1 MEVCLWGRYG
11 ILGKPVAR
19 PPYRRRNYMA
29 LDRNGGGVS
38 RRAFVKG
45 SLAASALAA
54 LAACGKNNNAASTND
69 GTVKASEGG
78 TFKYYISDPVAIDHY
93 NLQESEGTQ
102 VGHVLFDSLVEWDWD
117 KGEVKAKAAESWE
130 INDDNTVF
138 TFHLKDAKFHNG
150 DPVDSESFKRGWQR
164 LVDTTMTTPGEIGYH
179 LAPVV
184 GYDEMA
190 AGEATELTGLTCPDD
205 KTFVVTLKE
214 PMADFLAVCCHPGLA
229 PAPQAAIDDAANYL
243 LAPIGNGPFMMDGK
257 WESGQY
263 INVKRF
269 DDYYGDKPALD
280 AINFSIQKDP
290 KTAYSELEAGNM
302 DFCQIPTGR
311 FAELTEKYGSSVDGY
326 TISPSRQTLAGAEAS
341 VYYLAVN
348 LEDETMANKD
358 LRHAI
363 GLAINR
369 QNIVD
374 TLYEGV
380 REPADNVFP
389 PIIDKKGGSWEYAK
403 YDPEAAKKIIDE
415 KGLAGTT
422 IKLSY
427 NSGGGHEDIM
437 SCIQADL
444 TAVGLNVE
452 QDTKEWAAYLQG
464 LTDGDFQMGRLGWI
478 ADYPT
483 LDNFIFPNFY
493 STADNNYSRYNNPE
507 VDAAIDDARKIVDE
521 DDRKDA
527 YRKINQMVA
536 DDMPI
541 IPIMFYAHQHVASD
555 RVNELY
561 YNAQGIADLGH
572 ASLRA

>member
-1 MEVCLWGRYG
+1 
-11 ILGKPVAR
+11 
-19 PPYRRRNYMA
+19 MA

-38 RRAFVKG
+38 RRTFVKG

-150 DPVDSESFKRGWQR
+150 DPVTSESFKRGWQR

-190 AGEATELTGLTCPDD
+190 AGEATEISGLTCPDD

-507 VDAAIDDARKIVDE
+507 VDAAIDDARKIADE

>member
-1 MEVCLWGRYG
+1 
-11 ILGKPVAR
+11 
-19 PPYRRRNYMA
+19 MA
-29 LDRNGGGVS
+29 LDRNGGGVVS
-38 RRAFVKG
+38 RRTFVKG
-45 SLAASALAA
+45 GLAASALAA
-54 LAACGKNNNAASTND
+54 LAACGKNENAAKSD
-69 GTVKASEGG
+69 DSSAVKASEGG
-78 TFKYYISDPVAIDHY
+78 TFKYYISDPVAIDPY

-117 KGEVKAKAAESWE
+117 KSEVKAKAAESWE

-150 DPVDSESFKRGWQR
+150 DPVDAESFKRGWQR
-164 LVDTTMTTPGEIGYH
+164 LVNTKMDTPGEIGYH
-179 LAPVV
+179 LSPVE
-184 GYDEMA
+184 GYDAMA
-190 AGEATELTGLTCPDD
+190 NGEATEITGLTCPDD
-205 KTFVVTLKE
+205 KTFVVTLTA

-229 PAPQAAIDDAANYL
+229 PVPQAALDDPASFL
-243 LAPIGNGPFMMDGK
+243 VAPIGNGPFQMDGQ

-269 DDYYGDKPALD
+269 EDYYGDKPSLD

-311 FAELTEKYGSSVDGY
+311 IKELTEKYGESVDGY
-326 TISPSRQTLAGAEAS
+326 TISPSRQALLGDEAS
-341 VYYLAVN
+341 VYYLVVN

-363 GLAINR
+363 SLAINR

-374 TLYEGV
+374 TLFEGG

-389 PIIDKKGGSWEYAK
+389 PIIDKKGGSWEFAK
-403 YDPEAAKKIIDE
+403 YDPDQAKQILEE
-415 KGLAGTT
+415 KGLTGTT
-422 IKLSY
+422 VTLSY

-444 TAVGLNVE
+444 QAVGLNVE
-452 QDTKEWAAYLQG
+452 QDTKEWAAYLSG
-464 LTDGDFQMGRLGWI
+464 LTDGTFQMGRLGWI

-483 LDNFIFPNFY
+483 LDNFIYPNFY

-507 VDAAIDDARKIVDE
+507 VDAAIDAARQITDE

-527 YRKINQMVA
+527 FRKINQMVA

-555 RVNELY
+555 KVNELY

-572 ASLRA
+572 ATMRG

>member
-1 MEVCLWGRYG
+1 
-11 ILGKPVAR
+11 
-19 PPYRRRNYMA
+19 MA

-38 RRAFVKG
+38 RRTFVKG

-78 TFKYYISDPVAIDHY
+78 TFKFYISDPVAIDHY

-150 DPVDSESFKRGWQR
+150 DPVTSESFKRGWQR

-427 NSGGGHEDIM
+427 NSGGGHEDVM

-527 YRKINQMVA
+527 YRKINQMIA

>member
-1 MEVCLWGRYG
+1 
-11 ILGKPVAR
+11 
-19 PPYRRRNYMA
+19 MA

-38 RRAFVKG
+38 RRTFVKG

-54 LAACGKNNNAASTND
+54 LAACGKNNNGASANG

-117 KGEVKAKAAESWE
+117 KGDVKAKAAESWE

-150 DPVDSESFKRGWQR
+150 DPVTSESFKRGWQR

-326 TISPSRQTLAGAEAS
+326 TISPSRQTLAGAEVS

-427 NSGGGHEDIM
+427 NSGGGHEDVM

-507 VDAAIDDARKIVDE
+507 VDAAIDDARKIADE
-521 DDRKDA
+521 DERKDA
-527 YRKINQMVA
+527 FRKINQMVA

>member
-1 MEVCLWGRYG
+1 MS
-11 ILGKPVAR
+11 
-19 PPYRRRNYMA
+19 
-29 LDRNGGGVS
+29 LDRNGGGVT
-38 RRAFVKG
+38 RRTFVKG
-45 SLAASALAA
+45 GLAASALAA
-54 LAACGKNNNAASTND
+54 LAACGKNGNAASGQGD
-69 GTVKASEGG
+69 SAVKATEGG
-78 TFKYYISDPVAIDHY
+78 TFKYYISDPVAIDPY

-117 KGEVKAKAAESWE
+117 KSDVKAKAAESWE

-150 DPVDSESFKRGWQR
+150 DPVTAESFKRGWQR
-164 LVDTTMTTPGEIGYH
+164 LVDPSMTTPGEIGYH
-179 LAPVV
+179 LSPVV

-190 AGEATELTGLTCPDD
+190 QGSAKEISGLTCPDD
-205 KTFVVTLKE
+205 KTFVVTLSA

-229 PAPQAAIDDAANYL
+229 PVPQAAIDDRDSFL

-269 DDYYGDKPALD
+269 EDYYGDKPALD

-311 FAELTEKYGSSVDGY
+311 IQELSEKFGKSVDGY
-326 TISPSRQTLAGAEAS
+326 TISPSHQALLGAEAS
-341 VYYLAVN
+341 VYFLAVN

-358 LRHAI
+358 LRHAMS
-363 GLAINR
+363 LAINR

-374 TLYEGV
+374 TLFESG

-389 PIIDKKGGSWEYAK
+389 PIIDKKGGSWEFAE
-403 YDPEAAKKIIDE
+403 YDPEKAKQIIDE

-422 IKLSY
+422 VKLSY

-444 TAVGLNVE
+444 QTVGLTVE

-464 LTDGDFQMGRLGWI
+464 LTDGSFQLGRMGWI

-483 LDNFIFPNFY
+483 LDNFIYPNFY
-493 STADNNYSRYNNPE
+493 STADNNFSRYNNPE
-507 VDAAIDDARKIVDE
+507 VDAAIDAARAIADE
-521 DDRKDA
+521 DERKDA

-572 ASLRA
+572 ASLRG

>member
-1 MEVCLWGRYG
+1 
-11 ILGKPVAR
+11 
-19 PPYRRRNYMA
+19 MA

-54 LAACGKNNNAASTND
+54 LAACGKNNNAASTN
-69 GTVKASEGG
+69 GGSVKASEGG

-117 KGEVKAKAAESWE
+117 KGDVKAKAAESWE

-190 AGEATELTGLTCPDD
+190 AGEATEISGLTCPDD

-478 ADYPT
+478 ADDPT

-507 VDAAIDDARKIVDE
+507 VDAAIDDARKIADE

>member
-1 MEVCLWGRYG
+1 
-11 ILGKPVAR
+11 
-19 PPYRRRNYMA
+19 MA

-38 RRAFVKG
+38 RRTFVKG

-54 LAACGKNNNAASTND
+54 LAACGKNNNAASTN
-69 GTVKASEGG
+69 GGSVKASEGG

-117 KGEVKAKAAESWE
+117 KGDVKAKAAESWE

-190 AGEATELTGLTCPDD
+190 AGEATEISGLTCPDD
-205 KTFVVTLKE
+205 KIFVVTLKE

-507 VDAAIDDARKIVDE
+507 VDAAIDDARKIADE

>member
-1 MEVCLWGRYG
+1 
-11 ILGKPVAR
+11 
-19 PPYRRRNYMA
+19 MA

-38 RRAFVKG
+38 RRTFVKG

-150 DPVDSESFKRGWQR
+150 DPVTSESFKRGWQR

-374 TLYEGV
+374 TLFEGV

-507 VDAAIDDARKIVDE
+507 VDAAIDDARKIADE

-541 IPIMFYAHQHVASD
+541 IPIMFYAHQHVASE

>member
-1 MEVCLWGRYG
+1 MS
-11 ILGKPVAR
+11 
-19 PPYRRRNYMA
+19 
-29 LDRNGGGVS
+29 LDRNGGGVT
-38 RRAFVKG
+38 RRTFVKG
-45 SLAASALAA
+45 GLAASALAA
-54 LAACGKNNNAASTND
+54 LAACGKNGNAASGQGD
-69 GTVKASEGG
+69 SAVKATEGG
-78 TFKYYISDPVAIDHY
+78 TFKYYISDPVAIDPY

-117 KGEVKAKAAESWE
+117 KSDVKAKAAESWE

-150 DPVDSESFKRGWQR
+150 DPVTAESFKRGWQR
-164 LVDTTMTTPGEIGYH
+164 LVDPSMTTPGEIGYH
-179 LAPVV
+179 LSLVV

-190 AGEATELTGLTCPDD
+190 QGSAKEISGLTCPDD
-205 KTFVVTLKE
+205 KTFVVTLSA

-229 PAPQAAIDDAANYL
+229 PVPQAAIDDPDSFL

-269 DDYYGDKPALD
+269 EDYYGDKPALD

-311 FAELTEKYGSSVDGY
+311 IQELSEKFGKSVDGY
-326 TISPSRQTLAGAEAS
+326 TISPSRQALLGAEAS
-341 VYYLAVN
+341 VYFLAVN

-358 LRHAI
+358 LRHAMS
-363 GLAINR
+363 LAINR

-374 TLYEGV
+374 TLFESG

-389 PIIDKKGGSWEYAK
+389 PIIDKKGGSWEFAE
-403 YDPEAAKKIIDE
+403 YDPEKAKQIIDE

-422 IKLSY
+422 VKLSY

-444 TAVGLNVE
+444 QTVGLTVE

-464 LTDGDFQMGRLGWI
+464 LTDGSFQLGRMGWI

-483 LDNFIFPNFY
+483 LDNFIYPNFY
-493 STADNNYSRYNNPE
+493 STADNNFSRYNNPE
-507 VDAAIDDARKIVDE
+507 VDAAIDAARAIADE
-521 DDRKDA
+521 DERKDA

-572 ASLRA
+572 ASLRG

>member
-1 MEVCLWGRYG
+1 
-11 ILGKPVAR
+11 
-19 PPYRRRNYMA
+19 MA

-38 RRAFVKG
+38 RRTFVKG

-150 DPVDSESFKRGWQR
+150 DPVTSESFKRGWQR

-374 TLYEGV
+374 TLFEGV

-422 IKLSY
+422 VKLSY

-507 VDAAIDDARKIVDE
+507 VDAAIDDARKIADE

-541 IPIMFYAHQHVASD
+541 IPIMFYAHQHVASE

>member
-1 MEVCLWGRYG
+1 MS
-11 ILGKPVAR
+11 
-19 PPYRRRNYMA
+19 
-29 LDRNGGGVS
+29 LDRNGGGVT
-38 RRAFVKG
+38 RRTFVKG
-45 SLAASALAA
+45 GLAASALAA
-54 LAACGKNNNAASTND
+54 LAACGKNGNAAS
-69 GTVKASEGG
+69 GQGESAVKASDGG
-78 TFKYYISDPVAIDHY
+78 TFKYYISDPVAIDPY

-117 KGEVKAKAAESWE
+117 KSDVKAKAAESWE

-150 DPVDSESFKRGWQR
+150 DPVTAESFKRGWQR
-164 LVDTTMTTPGEIGYH
+164 LVDPSMATPSEIGYH
-179 LAPVV
+179 LSPVV

-190 AGEATELTGLTCPDD
+190 QGSAKEISGLTCPDD
-205 KTFVVTLKE
+205 KTFVVTLSA

-229 PAPQAAIDDAANYL
+229 PVPQAAIDDPDSFL

-269 DDYYGDKPALD
+269 EDYYGDKPALD

-311 FAELTEKYGSSVDGY
+311 IQELSEKFGKSVDGY
-326 TISPSRQTLAGAEAS
+326 TISPSRQALLGAEAS
-341 VYYLAVN
+341 VYFLAVN

-358 LRHAI
+358 LRHAMS
-363 GLAINR
+363 LAINR

-374 TLYEGV
+374 TLFESG

-389 PIIDKKGGSWEYAK
+389 PIIDKKGGSWEFAE
-403 YDPEAAKKIIDE
+403 YDPEKAKQIIDE

-422 IKLSY
+422 VKLSY

-444 TAVGLNVE
+444 PTVGLTVE
-452 QDTKEWAAYLQG
+452 QDTKEWAAYLPG
-464 LTDGDFQMGRLGWI
+464 LTDGSVQLGRMGWI

-483 LDNFIFPNFY
+483 LDNFIYPNFY
-493 STADNNYSRYNNPE
+493 STADNNFSRYNNPE
-507 VDAAIDDARKIVDE
+507 VDAAIDAARAIADE
-521 DDRKDA
+521 DERKDA

-572 ASLRA
+572 ASLRG

>member
-1 MEVCLWGRYG
+1 
-11 ILGKPVAR
+11 
-19 PPYRRRNYMA
+19 MA

-38 RRAFVKG
+38 RRTFVKG

-54 LAACGKNNNAASTND
+54 LAACGKNNKAASTND

-78 TFKYYISDPVAIDHY
+78 TFKFYISDPVAIDHY

-117 KGEVKAKAAESWE
+117 KSEVKAKAAESWE

-164 LVDTTMTTPGEIGYH
+164 LVDTTMTSPGEIGYH

-214 PMADFLAVCCHPGLA
+214 PMADFLSVCCHPGLA
-229 PAPQAAIDDAANYL
+229 PAPKAALEDPASYL

-341 VYYLAVN
+341 IYYLAVN

-380 REPADNVFP
+380 RQPADNVFP

-422 IKLSY
+422 VKLSY

-437 SCIQADL
+437 SCIQSDL

-527 YRKINQMVA
+527 FRKINQMVA

>member
-1 MEVCLWGRYG
+1 
-11 ILGKPVAR
+11 
-19 PPYRRRNYMA
+19 MA

-38 RRAFVKG
+38 RRTFVKG

-78 TFKYYISDPVAIDHY
+78 TFKFYISDPVAIDHY

-150 DPVDSESFKRGWQR
+150 DPVTSESFKRGWQR

-190 AGEATELTGLTCPDD
+190 AGEATELIGLTCPDD

-527 YRKINQMVA
+527 YRKINQMIA

>member
-1 MEVCLWGRYG
+1 
-11 ILGKPVAR
+11 
-19 PPYRRRNYMA
+19 MA

-38 RRAFVKG
+38 RRTFVKG

-78 TFKYYISDPVAIDHY
+78 TFKFYISDPVAIDHY

-117 KGEVKAKAAESWE
+117 KGGVKAKAAESWE

-150 DPVDSESFKRGWQR
+150 DPVTSESFKRGWQR

-527 YRKINQMVA
+527 YRKINQMIA

>member
-1 MEVCLWGRYG
+1 
-11 ILGKPVAR
+11 
-19 PPYRRRNYMA
+19 MA
-29 LDRNGGGVS
+29 LDRNGGGVT
-38 RRAFVKG
+38 RRTFVKG
-45 SLAASALAA
+45 GLAASALAA
-54 LAACGKNNNAASTND
+54 LAACGKNENAASAQGD
-69 GTVKASEGG
+69 SAVKATDGG
-78 TFKYYISDPVAIDHY
+78 TFKYYISDPVAIDPY

-117 KGEVKAKAAESWE
+117 KSDVKAKAAASWE
-130 INDDNTVF
+130 ISDDNTVF

-150 DPVDSESFKRGWQR
+150 DPVTAESFKRGWQR
-164 LVDTTMTTPGEIGYH
+164 LVDPSMATPGEIGYH
-179 LAPVV
+179 LSPVM

-190 AGEATELTGLTCPDD
+190 QGSAKEISGLTCPDD
-205 KTFVVTLKE
+205 KTFVVTLSA

-229 PAPQAAIDDAANYL
+229 PVPQAAIDDPDSFL

-269 DDYYGDKPALD
+269 EDYYGDKPALD

-311 FAELTEKYGSSVDGY
+311 IQELSEKFGKSVDGY
-326 TISPSRQTLAGAEAS
+326 TISPSRQALLGAEAS
-341 VYYLAVN
+341 VYFLAVN

-358 LRHAI
+358 LRHAMS
-363 GLAINR
+363 LAINR

-374 TLYEGV
+374 TLFESG

-389 PIIDKKGGSWEYAK
+389 PIIDKKGGSWEFAE
-403 YDPEAAKKIIDE
+403 YDPEKAKQIIDE

-422 IKLSY
+422 VKLSY

-444 TAVGLNVE
+444 QTVGLTVE

-464 LTDGDFQMGRLGWI
+464 LTDGSFQLGRMGWI

-483 LDNFIFPNFY
+483 LDNFIYPNFY
-493 STADNNYSRYNNPE
+493 STADNNFSRYNNPE
-507 VDAAIDDARKIVDE
+507 VDAAIDAARAIADE
-521 DDRKDA
+521 DERKDA

-572 ASLRA
+572 ASLRG

>member
-38 RRAFVKG
+38 RRTFVKG

-117 KGEVKAKAAESWE
+117 KGDVKAKAAESWE

-150 DPVDSESFKRGWQR
+150 DPVTSESFKRGWQR

-190 AGEATELTGLTCPDD
+190 AGEATEISGLTCPDD

-507 VDAAIDDARKIVDE
+507 VDAAIDDARKIADE

>member
-1 MEVCLWGRYG
+1 
-11 ILGKPVAR
+11 
-19 PPYRRRNYMA
+19 MA

-38 RRAFVKG
+38 RRTFVKG

-54 LAACGKNNNAASTND
+54 LAACGKNNNAASTD
-69 GTVKASEGG
+69 GGTVKASEGG

-150 DPVDSESFKRGWQR
+150 DPVTSESFKRGWQR

-374 TLYEGV
+374 TLFEGV

-427 NSGGGHEDIM
+427 NSGGGHEDTM

-527 YRKINQMVA
+527 YRKINQMIA

>member
-1 MEVCLWGRYG
+1 MS
-11 ILGKPVAR
+11 
-19 PPYRRRNYMA
+19 
-29 LDRNGGGVS
+29 LDRNGGGVT
-38 RRAFVKG
+38 RRTFVKG
-45 SLAASALAA
+45 GLAASALAA
-54 LAACGKNNNAASTND
+54 LAACGKNGNAASGQGD
-69 GTVKASEGG
+69 SAVKASDGG
-78 TFKYYISDPVAIDHY
+78 TFKYYISDPVAIDPY

-117 KGEVKAKAAESWE
+117 KSDVKAKAAESWE

-150 DPVDSESFKRGWQR
+150 DPVTAESFKRGWQR
-164 LVDTTMTTPGEIGYH
+164 LVDPSMATPSEIGYH
-179 LAPVV
+179 LSPVV

-190 AGEATELTGLTCPDD
+190 QGSAKEISGLTCPDD
-205 KTFVVTLKE
+205 KTFVVTLSA

-229 PAPQAAIDDAANYL
+229 PVPQAAIDDPDSFL

-269 DDYYGDKPALD
+269 EDYYGDKPALD

-311 FAELTEKYGSSVDGY
+311 IQELSEKFGKSVDGY
-326 TISPSRQTLAGAEAS
+326 TISPSRQALLGAEAS
-341 VYYLAVN
+341 VYFLAVN

-358 LRHAI
+358 LRHAMS
-363 GLAINR
+363 LAINR

-374 TLYEGV
+374 TLFESG

-389 PIIDKKGGSWEYAK
+389 PIIDKKGGSWEFAQ
-403 YDPEAAKKIIDE
+403 YDPDKAKQIIDE

-422 IKLSY
+422 VKLSY

-444 TAVGLNVE
+444 QTVGLTVE

-464 LTDGDFQMGRLGWI
+464 LTDGSFQLGRMGWI

-483 LDNFIFPNFY
+483 LDNFIYPNFY
-493 STADNNYSRYNNPE
+493 STADNNFSRYNNPE
-507 VDAAIDDARKIVDE
+507 VDAAIDAARAIADE
-521 DDRKDA
+521 DERKDA
-527 YRKINQMVA
+527 YRKINQMIA

-572 ASLRA
+572 ASLRG

>member
-1 MEVCLWGRYG
+1 
-11 ILGKPVAR
+11 
-19 PPYRRRNYMA
+19 MA

-38 RRAFVKG
+38 RRTFVKG

-150 DPVDSESFKRGWQR
+150 DPVTSESFKRGWQR

-214 PMADFLAVCCHPGLA
+214 PMADYLAVCCHPGLA

-427 NSGGGHEDIM
+427 NSGGGHEDVM

>member
-1 MEVCLWGRYG
+1 
-11 ILGKPVAR
+11 
-19 PPYRRRNYMA
+19 MA
-29 LDRNGGGVS
+29 LDRNGGSVS
-38 RRAFVKG
+38 RRTFVKG

-54 LAACGKNNNAASTND
+54 LAACGKNNNGASANG

-117 KGEVKAKAAESWE
+117 KGDVKAKAAESWE

-150 DPVDSESFKRGWQR
+150 DPVTSESFKRGWQR

-374 TLYEGV
+374 TLFEGV

-464 LTDGDFQMGRLGWI
+464 LTDGDFQMGRMGWI

-507 VDAAIDDARKIVDE
+507 VDAAIDDARKIADE
-521 DDRKDA
+521 DERKDA

>member
-1 MEVCLWGRYG
+1 
-11 ILGKPVAR
+11 
-19 PPYRRRNYMA
+19 MA

-38 RRAFVKG
+38 RRTFVKG

-54 LAACGKNNNAASTND
+54 LAACGKNNNGASTN
-69 GTVKASEGG
+69 GGAVKASEGG

-150 DPVDSESFKRGWQR
+150 DPVTSESFKRGWQR

-374 TLYEGV
+374 TLFEGV

-507 VDAAIDDARKIVDE
+507 VDAAIDDARKIADE

-541 IPIMFYAHQHVASD
+541 IPIMFYAHQHVASE

>member
-1 MEVCLWGRYG
+1 MS
-11 ILGKPVAR
+11 
-19 PPYRRRNYMA
+19 
-29 LDRNGGGVS
+29 LDRNGGGVT
-38 RRAFVKG
+38 RRTFVKG
-45 SLAASALAA
+45 GLAASALAA
-54 LAACGKNNNAASTND
+54 LAACGKNGNAAS
-69 GTVKASEGG
+69 GQGESAVKASDGG
-78 TFKYYISDPVAIDHY
+78 TFKYYITDPVAIDPY

-117 KGEVKAKAAESWE
+117 KSDVKAKAAESWE

-150 DPVDSESFKRGWQR
+150 DPVTAESFKRGWQR
-164 LVDTTMTTPGEIGYH
+164 LVDPSMATPSEIGYH
-179 LAPVV
+179 LSPVV

-190 AGEATELTGLTCPDD
+190 QGSAKEISGLTCPDD
-205 KTFVVTLKE
+205 KTFVVTLSA

-229 PAPQAAIDDAANYL
+229 PVPQAAIDDPDSFL

-269 DDYYGDKPALD
+269 EDYYGDKPALD

-311 FAELTEKYGSSVDGY
+311 IQELSEKFGKSVDGY
-326 TISPSRQTLAGAEAS
+326 TISPSRQALLGAEAS
-341 VYYLAVN
+341 VYFLAVN

-358 LRHAI
+358 LRHAMS
-363 GLAINR
+363 LAINR

-374 TLYEGV
+374 TLFESG

-389 PIIDKKGGSWEYAK
+389 PIIDKKGGSWEFAE
-403 YDPEAAKKIIDE
+403 YDPEKAKQIIDE

-422 IKLSY
+422 VKLSY

-444 TAVGLNVE
+444 QTVGLTVE

-464 LTDGDFQMGRLGWI
+464 LTDGSFQLGRMGWI

-483 LDNFIFPNFY
+483 LDNFIYPNFY
-493 STADNNYSRYNNPE
+493 STADNNFSRYNNPE
-507 VDAAIDDARKIVDE
+507 VDAAIDAARAIADE
-521 DDRKDA
+521 DERKDA

-572 ASLRA
+572 ASLRG

>member
-1 MEVCLWGRYG
+1 
-11 ILGKPVAR
+11 
-19 PPYRRRNYMA
+19 MA

-38 RRAFVKG
+38 RRTFVKG

-54 LAACGKNNNAASTND
+54 LAACGKNNNGASANG

-117 KGEVKAKAAESWE
+117 KGDVKAKAAESWE

-150 DPVDSESFKRGWQR
+150 DPVNSESFKRGWQR

-374 TLYEGV
+374 TLFEGV

-464 LTDGDFQMGRLGWI
+464 LNDGDFQMGRMGWI

-507 VDAAIDDARKIVDE
+507 VDAAIDDARKIADE
-521 DDRKDA
+521 DERKDA

>member
-1 MEVCLWGRYG
+1 
-11 ILGKPVAR
+11 
-19 PPYRRRNYMA
+19 MA

-38 RRAFVKG
+38 RRTFVKG

-54 LAACGKNNNAASTND
+54 LAACGKNNNGASANG

-117 KGEVKAKAAESWE
+117 KGDVKAKAAESWE

-150 DPVDSESFKRGWQR
+150 DPVTSESFKRGWQR

-326 TISPSRQTLAGAEAS
+326 TISPDRQTLAGAEAS

-374 TLYEGV
+374 TLFEGV

-422 IKLSY
+422 IKLNY

-452 QDTKEWAAYLQG
+452 QDTKEWAAYLQS

-507 VDAAIDDARKIVDE
+507 VDAAIDDARKIADE
-521 DDRKDA
+521 DERKDA

>member
-1 MEVCLWGRYG
+1 
-11 ILGKPVAR
+11 
-19 PPYRRRNYMA
+19 MA

-38 RRAFVKG
+38 RRTFVKG

-54 LAACGKNNNAASTND
+54 LAACGKNNNGASANG

-117 KGEVKAKAAESWE
+117 KGDVKAKAAESWE

-150 DPVDSESFKRGWQR
+150 DPVTSESFKRGWQR

-269 DDYYGDKPALD
+269 DDYYDDKPALD

-374 TLYEGV
+374 TLFEGV

-403 YDPEAAKKIIDE
+403 YDPEAAKKILDE

-444 TAVGLNVE
+444 IAVGLNVE

-464 LTDGDFQMGRLGWI
+464 LTDGDFQMGRMGWI

-507 VDAAIDDARKIVDE
+507 VDAAIDDARKIADE
-521 DDRKDA
+521 DERKDA

>member
-1 MEVCLWGRYG
+1 MS
-11 ILGKPVAR
+11 
-19 PPYRRRNYMA
+19 
-29 LDRNGGGVS
+29 LDRNGGGVT
-38 RRAFVKG
+38 RRTFVKG
-45 SLAASALAA
+45 GLAASALAA
-54 LAACGKNNNAASTND
+54 LAACGKNGNAASGQGD
-69 GTVKASEGG
+69 SAVKASDGG
-78 TFKYYISDPVAIDHY
+78 TFKYYISDPVAIDPY

-117 KGEVKAKAAESWE
+117 KSDVKAKAAESWE

-150 DPVDSESFKRGWQR
+150 DPVTAESFKRGWQR
-164 LVDTTMTTPGEIGYH
+164 LVDPSMATPSEIGYH
-179 LAPVV
+179 LSPVV

-190 AGEATELTGLTCPDD
+190 QGSAKEISGLTCPDD
-205 KTFVVTLKE
+205 KTFVVTLSA

-229 PAPQAAIDDAANYL
+229 PVPQAAIDDPDSFL

-269 DDYYGDKPALD
+269 EDYYGDKPALD

-311 FAELTEKYGSSVDGY
+311 IQELSEKFGKSVDGY
-326 TISPSRQTLAGAEAS
+326 TISPSRQALLGAEAS
-341 VYYLAVN
+341 VYFLAVN

-358 LRHAI
+358 LRHAMS
-363 GLAINR
+363 LAINR

-374 TLYEGV
+374 TLFESG

-389 PIIDKKGGSWEYAK
+389 PIIDKKGGSWEFAE
-403 YDPEAAKKIIDE
+403 YDPEKAKQIIDE

-422 IKLSY
+422 VKLSY
-427 NSGGGHEDIM
+427 NSGGGHEDVM

-444 TAVGLNVE
+444 QTVGLTVE

-464 LTDGDFQMGRLGWI
+464 LTDGSFQLGRMGWI

-483 LDNFIFPNFY
+483 LDNFIYPNFY
-493 STADNNYSRYNNPE
+493 STADNNFSRYNNPE
-507 VDAAIDDARKIVDE
+507 VDAAIDAARAIADE
-521 DDRKDA
+521 DERKDA

-572 ASLRA
+572 ASLRG

>member
-1 MEVCLWGRYG
+1 MT
-11 ILGKPVAR
+11 
-19 PPYRRRNYMA
+19 

-38 RRAFVKG
+38 RRTFVKG

-54 LAACGKNNNAASTND
+54 LAACGKNNNAASTN
-69 GTVKASEGG
+69 GGSVKASEGG

-117 KGEVKAKAAESWE
+117 KGDVKAKAAESWE

-190 AGEATELTGLTCPDD
+190 AGEATEISGLTCPDD

-507 VDAAIDDARKIVDE
+507 VDAAIDDARKIADE

>member
-1 MEVCLWGRYG
+1 
-11 ILGKPVAR
+11 
-19 PPYRRRNYMA
+19 MA

-38 RRAFVKG
+38 RRTFVKG

-54 LAACGKNNNAASTND
+54 LAACGKNNNGASANG

-117 KGEVKAKAAESWE
+117 KGDVKAKAAESWE

-150 DPVDSESFKRGWQR
+150 DPVTSESFKRGWQR

-341 VYYLAVN
+341 VYHLAVN

-363 GLAINR
+363 SLAINR

-374 TLYEGV
+374 TLFEGV

-507 VDAAIDDARKIVDE
+507 VDAAIDDARKIADE
-521 DDRKDA
+521 DERKDA

>member
-1 MEVCLWGRYG
+1 
-11 ILGKPVAR
+11 
-19 PPYRRRNYMA
+19 MA

-38 RRAFVKG
+38 RRTFVKG

-150 DPVDSESFKRGWQR
+150 DPVTSESFKRGWQR
-164 LVDTTMTTPGEIGYH
+164 LVDTTMATPGEIGYH

-427 NSGGGHEDIM
+427 NSGGGHEDVM

-507 VDAAIDDARKIVDE
+507 VDAAIDDARKIADE

>member
-78 TFKYYISDPVAIDHY
+78 TFKFYISDPVAIDHY

-150 DPVDSESFKRGWQR
+150 DPVTSESFKRGWQR

>member
-38 RRAFVKG
+38 RRTFVKG

-150 DPVDSESFKRGWQR
+150 DPVTSESFKRGWQR

-374 TLYEGV
+374 TLYAGV

-427 NSGGGHEDIM
+427 NSGGGHEDVM

-507 VDAAIDDARKIVDE
+507 VDAAIDDARKIADE

>member
-1 MEVCLWGRYG
+1 
-11 ILGKPVAR
+11 
-19 PPYRRRNYMA
+19 MA

-38 RRAFVKG
+38 RRTFVKG

-54 LAACGKNNNAASTND
+54 LAACGKNNNAASTN
-69 GTVKASEGG
+69 GGSVKASEGG

-117 KGEVKAKAAESWE
+117 KGDVKAKAAESWE

-150 DPVDSESFKRGWQR
+150 DPVTSESFKRGWQR

>member
-1 MEVCLWGRYG
+1 
-11 ILGKPVAR
+11 
-19 PPYRRRNYMA
+19 MA

-38 RRAFVKG
+38 RRTFVKG

-54 LAACGKNNNAASTND
+54 LAACGKNNNGASANG

-117 KGEVKAKAAESWE
+117 KGDVKAKAAESWE

-150 DPVDSESFKRGWQR
+150 DPVTSESFKRGWQR

-374 TLYEGV
+374 TLFEGV

-507 VDAAIDDARKIVDE
+507 VDAAIDDARKIADE
-521 DDRKDA
+521 DERKDA

>member
-1 MEVCLWGRYG
+1 MS
-11 ILGKPVAR
+11 
-19 PPYRRRNYMA
+19 
-29 LDRNGGGVS
+29 LDRNGGGVT
-38 RRAFVKG
+38 RRTFVKG
-45 SLAASALAA
+45 GLAASALAA
-54 LAACGKNNNAASTND
+54 LAACGKNGNAASGQGD
-69 GTVKASEGG
+69 SAVKATEGG
-78 TFKYYISDPVAIDHY
+78 TFKYYISDPVAIDPY

-117 KGEVKAKAAESWE
+117 KSDVKAKAAESWE

-150 DPVDSESFKRGWQR
+150 DPVTAESFKRGWQR
-164 LVDTTMTTPGEIGYH
+164 LVDPSMTTPGEIGYH
-179 LAPVV
+179 LSPVV

-190 AGEATELTGLTCPDD
+190 QGSAKEISGLTCPDAQ
-205 KTFVVTLKE
+205 TFVVTLSA

-229 PAPQAAIDDAANYL
+229 PVPQAAIDDPDSFL

-269 DDYYGDKPALD
+269 EDYYGDKPTLD

-290 KTAYSELEAGNM
+290 KTAYSDLEAGNM

-311 FAELTEKYGSSVDGY
+311 IQELSEKFGKSVDGY
-326 TISPSRQTLAGAEAS
+326 TISPSRQALLGAEAS
-341 VYYLAVN
+341 VYFLPVN

-363 GLAINR
+363 SLAINR

-374 TLYEGV
+374 TLFESG

-389 PIIDKKGGSWEYAK
+389 PIIDKKGGSWEFAE
-403 YDPEAAKKIIDE
+403 YDPEKAKQIIDE

-422 IKLSY
+422 VKLSY

-444 TAVGLNVE
+444 QTVGLTVE

-464 LTDGDFQMGRLGWI
+464 LTDGSFQLGRMGWI

-483 LDNFIFPNFY
+483 LDNFIYPNFY
-493 STADNNYSRYNNPE
+493 STADNNFSRYNNPE
-507 VDAAIDDARKIVDE
+507 VDAAIDAARAIADE
-521 DDRKDA
+521 DERKDA

-572 ASLRA
+572 ASLRG

>member
-1 MEVCLWGRYG
+1 MS
-11 ILGKPVAR
+11 
-19 PPYRRRNYMA
+19 
-29 LDRNGGGVS
+29 LDRNGGGVT
-38 RRAFVKG
+38 RRTFVKG
-45 SLAASALAA
+45 GLAASALAA
-54 LAACGKNNNAASTND
+54 LAACGKNGNAASGQGD
-69 GTVKASEGG
+69 SAVKVTEGG
-78 TFKYYISDPVAIDHY
+78 TFKYYISDPVAIDPY

-117 KGEVKAKAAESWE
+117 KSDVKAKAAESWE

-150 DPVDSESFKRGWQR
+150 DPVTAESFKRGWQR
-164 LVDTTMTTPGEIGYH
+164 LVDPSMATPSEIGYH
-179 LAPVV
+179 LSPVV

-190 AGEATELTGLTCPDD
+190 QGSAKEISGLTCPDD
-205 KTFVVTLKE
+205 KTFVVTLSA

-229 PAPQAAIDDAANYL
+229 PVPQAAIDDPDSFL

-269 DDYYGDKPALD
+269 EDYYGDKPALD

-311 FAELTEKYGSSVDGY
+311 IQELSEKFGKSVDGY
-326 TISPSRQTLAGAEAS
+326 TISPSRQALLGAEAS
-341 VYYLAVN
+341 VYFLAVN

-358 LRHAI
+358 LRHAMS
-363 GLAINR
+363 LAINR

-374 TLYEGV
+374 TLFESG

-389 PIIDKKGGSWEYAK
+389 PIIDKKGGSWEFAE
-403 YDPEAAKKIIDE
+403 YDPEKAKQIIDE

-422 IKLSY
+422 VKLSY

-444 TAVGLNVE
+444 QTVGLTVE

-464 LTDGDFQMGRLGWI
+464 LTDGSFQLGRMGWI

-483 LDNFIFPNFY
+483 LDNFIYPNFY
-493 STADNNYSRYNNPE
+493 STADNNFSRYNNPE
-507 VDAAIDDARKIVDE
+507 VDAAIDAARAIADE
-521 DDRKDA
+521 DERKDA

-572 ASLRA
+572 ASLRG

>member
-54 LAACGKNNNAASTND
+54 LAACGKNNNAASTN
-69 GTVKASEGG
+69 GGSVKASEGG

-117 KGEVKAKAAESWE
+117 KGDVKAKAAESWE

-150 DPVDSESFKRGWQR
+150 DPVTSESFKRGWQR

-190 AGEATELTGLTCPDD
+190 AGEATEISGLTCPDD

-507 VDAAIDDARKIVDE
+507 VDAAIDDARKIADE

>member
-1 MEVCLWGRYG
+1 
-11 ILGKPVAR
+11 
-19 PPYRRRNYMA
+19 MA

-38 RRAFVKG
+38 RRTFVKG

-69 GTVKASEGG
+69 GSVKASEGG

-150 DPVDSESFKRGWQR
+150 DPVTSESFKRGWQR

-427 NSGGGHEDIM
+427 NSGGGHEDVM

-507 VDAAIDDARKIVDE
+507 VDAAIDDARKIADE

-572 ASLRA
+572 ASLRV

>member
-1 MEVCLWGRYG
+1 
-11 ILGKPVAR
+11 
-19 PPYRRRNYMA
+19 MA

-38 RRAFVKG
+38 RRTFVKG

-78 TFKYYISDPVAIDHY
+78 TFKFYISDPVAIDHY

-150 DPVDSESFKRGWQR
+150 DPVTSESFKRGWQR

-190 AGEATELTGLTCPDD
+190 AGEATELIGLTCPDD

-427 NSGGGHEDIM
+427 NSGGGHEDVM

-483 LDNFIFPNFY
+483 LDNFR
-493 STADNNYSRYNNPE
+493 DNTPE